1 LTRDFICK
9 NFFRVISGGYFST
22 RKNIF
27 IFKFCLFYFDFIFCG
42 LAFYFILF
50 FWQSAERILC
60 AEGGLFGRPLKG
72 KEKGAMRVFF
82 FTPRRAEK

>member
-1 LTRDFICK
+1 
-9 NFFRVISGGYFST
+9 
-22 RKNIF
+22 
-27 IFKFCLFYFDFIFCG
+27 

-82 FTPRRAEK
+82 FTPRRAEKLNFFLPQNKNNSNFIFLAAILGQIGP